1 MYRQGA
7 RQGWAAELSP
17 TAARGGMMKDCMML
31 TDRACDRVVAA
42 SLVVP
47 AILLPAQA
55 WAAQVG
61 CFVTAMFLGIMFLVG
76 LGITAFAKHFLAK
89 YVWKVPRTPWL
100 RFFGITWLELLLG
113 ILVFALVRTSFWLTV
128 LIYLPFAALMNRALL
143 ARLRGPVET
152 PATLLQRYGI
162 FLILPA
168 ALPLSIQASGVLW
181 SAITNLITFSDL
193 HM

>member
-1 MYRQGA
+1 
-7 RQGWAAELSP
+7 
-17 TAARGGMMKDCMML
+17 MMKDCMML
-31 TDRACDRVVAA
+31 TDRACNRVVAA

-55 WAAQVG
+55 GAAQVG

-128 LIYLPFAALMNRALL
+128 LIYLPFASLVNRVLL
-143 ARLRGPVET
+143 ARLRGPVDT

-162 FLILPA
+162 FLLLPA
-168 ALPLSIQASGVLW
+168 ALPLSIQAAGVLW

-193 HM
+193 YM

>member
-1 MYRQGA
+1 MTVR
-7 RQGWAAELSP
+7 
-17 TAARGGMMKDCMML
+17 RGTLKDCMML
-31 TDRACDRVVAA
+31 TDRGCYRVVAA
-42 SLVVP
+42 SLIVP
-47 AILLPAQA
+47 AVLLPAQA

-113 ILVFALVRTSFWLTV
+113 ILVFALIRTSFWLTV
-128 LIYLPFAALMNRALL
+128 LIYLPFASLVNRALL
-143 ARLRGPVET
+143 ARLRGPIDT
-152 PATLLQRYGI
+152 PVTLLQRYGI
-162 FLILPA
+162 FLLLPA
-168 ALPLSIQASGVLW
+168 ALPLSIQVAGVLW
-181 SAITNLITFSDL
+181 STITNLITFSDL

>member
-1 MYRQGA
+1 MTA
-7 RQGWAAELSP
+7 R
-17 TAARGGMMKDCMML
+17 RGMMKDRMML
-31 TDRACDRVVAA
+31 TDKACDRIVAA

-47 AILLPAQA
+47 AILLPSQVG
-55 WAAQVG
+55 AAQVG

-76 LGITAFAKHFLAK
+76 LGITAFAKHILAK
-89 YVWKVPRTPWL
+89 YVWKVPKTPWL
-100 RFFGITWLELLLG
+100 KFFGITWLELLLG

-128 LIYLPFAALMNRALL
+128 LIYLPFASLVNRALL
-143 ARLRGPVET
+143 ARLRGPVES

-162 FLILPA
+162 FLLLPA
-168 ALPLSIQASGVLW
+168 ALPLSIQVSGVLW

>member
-1 MYRQGA
+1 MFRDFSG
-7 RQGWAAELSP
+7 E
-17 TAARGGMMKDCMML
+17 GMMRNPLMIADRSC
-31 TDRACDRVVAA
+31 DRAVVV
-42 SLVVP
+42 SLIVP
-47 AILLPAQA
+47 AVFVPSQA
-55 WAAQVG
+55 YAAQVG

-128 LIYLPFAALMNRALL
+128 LIYLPFAALVNRALL
-143 ARLRGPVET
+143 ARLRGPVDT